1 MGIAVEVAFS
11 LAPLRY
17 FDLSCPHFYFRD
29 ILQNRYPHLAQKM
42 GVTDFGTGILP
53 VRLVIL

>member
-17 FDLSCPHFYFRD
+17 FDLSCPHFF
-29 ILQNRYPHLAQKM
+29 IQ
-42 GVTDFGTGILP
+42 GCIEILP
-53 VRLVIL
+53 S

>member
-17 FDLSCPHFYFRD
+17 FDLSCPHFFVSEKVETHSYASLHNIIIYFYSD
-29 ILQNRYPHLAQKM
+29 LNPN
-42 GVTDFGTGILP
+42 
-53 VRLVIL
+53 